1 LEKSKVVV
9 VMERRDQV
17 NNNSEYALTAFTR
30 DKKESYASISI
41 SSQMKKMYLTK
52 VNEEDTIILFSDY
65 QTPKM
70 KFHLWNLRKPDQG
83 WRNFEFEPA
92 ISATIVYAAG
102 WDDQSIAFFGNPDQ
116 GNPEMYYCNYEKSQ
130 LTTTKIENLV
140 NKEVAIKD
148 AVWSDPVRNRI
159 LFEETGSEINNLV
172 TLYNLKS
179 NKTEFYKT
187 VPKGNE
193 VHALSQDGK
202 YFVGYEAQMVG
213 EEDPNLPF
221 KTNLNINTFVN
232 KKLFVVFLMKR
243 AKINVQGKS
252 ENLLGF
258 YGSPYIARDVAEM
271 LTK

>member
-1 LEKSKVVV
+1 
-9 VMERRDQV
+9 
-17 NNNSEYALTAFTR
+17 
-30 DKKESYASISI
+30 
-41 SSQMKKMYLTK
+41 
-52 VNEEDTIILFSDY
+52 
-65 QTPKM
+65 
-70 KFHLWNLRKPDQG
+70 
-83 WRNFEFEPA
+83 
-92 ISATIVYAAG
+92 
-102 WDDQSIAFFGNPDQ
+102 
-116 GNPEMYYCNYEKSQ
+116 
-130 LTTTKIENLV
+130 
-140 NKEVAIKD
+140 
-148 AVWSDPVRNRI
+148 
-159 LFEETGSEINNLV
+159 
-172 TLYNLKS
+172 LKS